1 MRQGRNIVNIF
12 TARTV
17 LSNFLTMLVLLQDL
31 NLKEVLSFITQMGK
45 TLWDLETIT
54 LEI

>member
-1 MRQGRNIVNIF
+1 MGGDHSINK
-12 TARTV
+12 A
-17 LSNFLTMLVLLQDL
+17 DL